1 MCEIRKEK
9 VIVSTHT
16 GEHNPHSSSMERNII
31 INYKH
36 KLFTPKWKLCT
47 KIITGG
53 QKLQRIKSLHG
64 LKKLSTFTEIVYLLW
79 LILVVSYRRKKLVR
93 KDSLIISCD

>member
-36 KLFTPKWKLCT
+36 KLFTPKWKLWT

-53 QKLQRIKSLHG
+53 QKLQRIKSLH
-64 LKKLSTFTEIVYLLW
+64 KKIKYIST
-79 LILVVSYRRKKLVR
+79 
-93 KDSLIISCD
+93 DSLSIVVNNSC